1 MKILVVGDKGEQVKQ
16 VQKYLFDLGYL
27 KGIEN
32 IAVDG
37 IFGQNTM
44 NALQNFQR
52 ENFVNGKVD
61 EVTFEALKESFENLT
76 KSNNTNSNIRI
87 IDFPLQTN
95 EYFAQTFEKENIF
108 LHLTGGNRNAY
119 FVQNGWERDN
129 MSAQGAV
136 GTAFIL
142 SGDDSQNKSGWAI
155 EDGQVLRVFDD
166 KFWAYHTGTG
176 VPSLDQK
183 SIGIEICNW
192 GNLTQRND
200 RFFTWTGEEINRSEV
215 EELDFRGVRFWHKIS
230 DKQLQNLRSLL
241 KMLLDKYPK
250 IKENYQ
256 KQIQNNAFTSSWSD
270 FKTSVLNQT
279 ETGIV
284 THTNVIRPEMRLR
297 WDIPPFPRL
306 LEVLRNLC

>member
-1 MKILVVGDKGEQVKQ
+1 MKILVVGDKGEDVKK
-16 VQKYLFDLGYL
+16 VQQYLFDAGFL
-27 KGIEN
+27 KGN
-32 IAVDG
+32 VNAVVDG
-37 IFGQNTM
+37 DFGRNTQQAVRDFQSVIFVTGQ
-44 NALQNFQR
+44 
-52 ENFVNGKVD
+52 VD
-61 EVTFEALKESFENLT
+61 ETTLQKLIEKTEEKNIKQDLK
-76 KSNNTNSNIRI
+76 I
-87 IDFPLQTN
+87 IDFPLQPN
-95 EYFAQTFEKENIF
+95 EYFSQVFEKENIF

-183 SIGIEICNW
+183 SVAIEICNW
-192 GNLTQRND
+192 ANLTQRNG
-200 RFFTWTGEEINRSEV
+200 RFFTWTGEEIPSNQV

-230 DKQLQNLRSLL
+230 DKQLESLRGLL

-256 KQIQNNAFTSSWSD
+256 NQLRNNVFASSWSD
-270 FKTSVLNQT
+270 FKMSVLNQT
-279 ETGIV
+279 EKGIV
-284 THTNVIRPEMRLR
+284 THTNVIRPEARLR